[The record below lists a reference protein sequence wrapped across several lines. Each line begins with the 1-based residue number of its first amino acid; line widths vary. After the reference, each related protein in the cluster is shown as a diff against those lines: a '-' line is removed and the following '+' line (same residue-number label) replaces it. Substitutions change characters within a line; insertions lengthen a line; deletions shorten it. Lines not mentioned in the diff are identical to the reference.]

1 MVLNINEST
10 VTEKNLMNPR
20 SPQTFFNES
29 GGTGRSRS
37 TLRLRSYQLDWWTKC
52 TQLVYITV
60 LLERSI
66 HTNVDKFVWIIVL
79 TILLC
84 SRPILSCF
92 PNIQPIALLF
102 TTWSYSLGARG
113 RFKAE
118 PCNRCWFFFYDSIWL
133 RTPLETH
140 FHLLDVGQPWA
151 TFSTRSQR
159 SKKDNF

>member
-1 MVLNINEST
+1 MDDIHGTYNNEST
-10 VTEKNLMNPR
+10 VTENI
-20 SPQTFFNES
+20 FNES

-60 LLERSI
+60 LLERPI

-113 RFKAE
+113 RFRAE

-133 RTPLETH
+133 RTPLGTH

>member
-92 PNIQPIALLF
+92 PNIQPIALF

-118 PCNRCWFFFYDSIWL
+118 PCNRCWFFFMIRYGWGQLWEQIFTCWTLVS
-133 RTPLETH
+133 LEQLFLQGQKCQKGH
-140 FHLLDVGQPWA
+140 F
-151 TFSTRSQR
+151 
-159 SKKDNF
+159 